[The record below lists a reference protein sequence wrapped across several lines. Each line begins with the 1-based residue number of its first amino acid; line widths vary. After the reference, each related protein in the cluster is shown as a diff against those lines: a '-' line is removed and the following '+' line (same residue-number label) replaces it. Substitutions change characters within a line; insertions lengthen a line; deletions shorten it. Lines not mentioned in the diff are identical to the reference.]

1 MDLFGSLASPLPAL
15 SDITVNKSNAAA
27 REPVRQSRGPGEGV
41 QMASAS
47 VLARM
52 SPSPPQLCV
61 TAHRTSMCFF
71 TGCFRCW
78 TKQPQTGAR
87 TTARCTAETD
97 YQCHHVL
104 RALNTATVFFFFC
117 CHLSL
122 SLPLSVWTDPL
133 LVQLS
138 LANACKEKWPRL
150 KVMGGTGVLLK

>member
-61 TAHRTSMCFF
+61 TAHRTSMFF
-71 TGCFRCW
+71 LLAVSVAGLNNPKPVPEPRPGA
-78 TKQPQTGAR
+78 PQRLIINA
-87 TTARCTAETD
+87 TT
-97 YQCHHVL
+97 YSGL
-104 RALNTATVFFFFC
+104 
-117 CHLSL
+117 
-122 SLPLSVWTDPL
+122 
-133 LVQLS
+133 
-138 LANACKEKWPRL
+138 
-150 KVMGGTGVLLK
+150 